1 MLVRVAEALDAWAV
15 ARSIEARADGT
26 PPLAAC
32 EIKLLGQT
40 ALLEQNAPLTL
51 ANTNDI
57 DVRANYAQAVE
68 QEFRRLVEREGKELD
83 PVGHEIWM
91 PRETRYTELF
101 HGELVTLLVADVEAV
116 LVSKALKAP
125 AKNRSL
131 LTEYLAKGAS
141 QRFLDMAKKY
151 GVDLEQFL

>member
-1 MLVRVAEALDAWAV
+1 MLVRVAEALDAWAI
-15 ARSIEARADGT
+15 ARNIEARAEGT

-57 DVRANYAQAVE
+57 DVRANYAHAVE

-91 PRETRYTELF
+91 PRETRYTALF

-116 LVSKALKAP
+116 LLSKALKAP

>member
-1 MLVRVAEALDAWAV
+1 MLVSMAEALDMWIV
-15 ARSIEARADGT
+15 ARNLEARAEGT

-57 DVRANYAQAVE
+57 DVRANYAHVVE

-83 PVGHEIWM
+83 PAGHEIWM
-91 PRETRYTELF
+91 PRETRYTVLF
-101 HGELVTLLVADVEAV
+101 RGDRVTLLVADVEAV

-125 AKNRSL
+125 AKNRTL

-141 QRFLDMAKKY
+141 KRFLDMAKKY